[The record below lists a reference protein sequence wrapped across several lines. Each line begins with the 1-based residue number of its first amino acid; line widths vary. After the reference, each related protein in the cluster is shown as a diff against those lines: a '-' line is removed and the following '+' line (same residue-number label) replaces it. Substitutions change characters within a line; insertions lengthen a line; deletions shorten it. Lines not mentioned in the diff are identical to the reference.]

1 MQLLQRVSLSLTR
14 TPIQR
19 NVDVHLV
26 NVHLPAVTF
35 VNLSFNHVDLR
46 LWNALSS

>member
-19 NVDVHLV
+19 KVDVHLV
-26 NVHLPAVTF
+26 YVHLPAVT
-35 VNLSFNHVDLR
+35 LLT
-46 LWNALSS
+46 